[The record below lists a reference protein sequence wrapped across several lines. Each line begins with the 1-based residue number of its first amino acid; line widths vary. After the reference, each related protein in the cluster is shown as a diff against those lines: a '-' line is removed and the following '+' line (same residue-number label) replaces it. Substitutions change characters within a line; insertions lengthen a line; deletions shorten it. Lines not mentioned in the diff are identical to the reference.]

1 MKSVYTPLRRP
12 SNGFAM
18 VEMLMSVVIT
28 SLVLAV
34 VAGLWAIN
42 SRAFQQQRLRNDQE
56 ALVDNDIAAMEDL
69 AYRYTCCPGSC
80 TTNATTISASSTC
93 KGVNGTGTPKVG
105 TEYYYFPYYAANATS
120 WPNSDAVKILC
131 DNGTL
136 VTQLVTDLKNAPLTT
151 STYAQTGQQ
160 LTRTV
165 VAEDPPTTGTPP
177 ADSSQSHR
185 IRITYTGNN
194 FSRSTIIVP
203 MAARWC
209 P

>member
-1 MKSVYTPLRRP
+1 
-12 SNGFAM
+12 M

-34 VAGLWAIN
+34 AAGLWAIN

-56 ALVDNDIAAMEDL
+56 ALVDNDIAALEDL
-69 AYRYTCCPGSC
+69 AYRYTCCPGTC
-80 TTNATTISASSTC
+80 TTNATTIAASATC
-93 KGVNGTGTPKVG
+93 KGLNGTGTPKVG
-105 TEYYYFPYYAANATS
+105 TEYYYFPYYAPTAASIPNITS
-120 WPNSDAVKILC
+120 VQNLC
-131 DNGTL
+131 TNGTL
-136 VTQLVTDLKNAPLTT
+136 VSNLVTALKTAPLTT
-151 STYAQTGQQ
+151 SNYAQAGQQ

-185 IRITYTGNN
+185 VRITYTGNN
-194 FSRSTIIVP
+194 LSRSTIIVP

>member
-1 MKSVYTPLRRP
+1 MNFHPPQLHRP
-12 SNGFAM
+12 PNGFAM

-34 VAGLWAIN
+34 AAGLWGIN
-42 SRAFQQQRLRNDQE
+42 TRAFQQQRLRNDQE

-80 TTNATTISASSTC
+80 TTNATTIAASPTC
-93 KGVNGTGTPKVG
+93 KGLNGTGTPAVG
-105 TEYYYFPYYAANATS
+105 TEYYYFPYYAPTTS
-120 WPNSDAVKILC
+120 STSIPNITSIENLC
-131 DNGTL
+131 DNGIL
-136 VTQLVTDLKNAPLTT
+136 VTNLATT
-151 STYAQTGQQ
+151 LSTYAQPGQQ

-165 VAEDPPTTGTPP
+165 VAEDPPTNVPSPP
-177 ADSSQSHR
+177 ANSSQSHR
-185 IRITYTGNN
+185 LRITYTGSNN
-194 FSRSTIIVP
+194 LNRSTIIVP